1 LWFWVLGLGFGVWG
15 PPPNPQTPNPQSP
28 IPNSPLN
35 SYQKKKFN
43 LIQKSNDLIITNNIN
58 DNNPIKSIKNR
69 KISMKNFHN
78 LDGSIPEEIEINKKS
93 IHRTSKKIDR
103 YFIDY
108 IKNIYENESHLNNNI
123 LKTPQKN
130 VNNLKNKFIPN
141 RNIDKMK
148 CRRKSAINNELFL
161 SQFNNN
167 INNKMNN
174 NIGIEKKTIN
184 SYKNYEPSF
193 LRKITDE
200 EIDIVS
206 LFNKKNL
213 TKNEDEILQYYLNI
227 IKRKES
233 SPKTQKR
240 KHIDSLE
247 KSPKSQRKHK
257 KKKIPNSPTKNK
269 EKSKSIENEK
279 IEDAETKNIND
290 NIKND
295 KESNKNIK
303 KFKWFKSFLCCLKM
317 N

>member
-1 LWFWVLGLGFGVWG
+1 MESSAL
-15 PPPNPQTPNPQSP
+15 NTPKKIITNRT
-28 IPNSPLN
+28 NSPLN

-58 DNNPIKSIKNR
+58 DNNPIKLIKNR

>member
-1 LWFWVLGLGFGVWG
+1 MESSAL
-15 PPPNPQTPNPQSP
+15 NTPKKIITNRT
-28 IPNSPLN
+28 NSPLN

-69 KISMKNFHN
+69 KISMNNIHG

-93 IHRTSKKIDR
+93 MNRTSKKIDR

-184 SYKNYEPSF
+184 SYKNYDPSV

-269 EKSKSIENEK
+269 EKSKSIGNEK

>member
-1 LWFWVLGLGFGVWG
+1 MESSAL
-15 PPPNPQTPNPQSP
+15 NTPKKIITNRT
-28 IPNSPLN
+28 NSPLN

-93 IHRTSKKIDR
+93 MNRTSKKIDR

-240 KHIDSLE
+240 KHIDSFE
-247 KSPKSQRKHK
+247 KSPKPQRKHK

>member
-1 LWFWVLGLGFGVWG
+1 MESSDL
-15 PPPNPQTPNPQSP
+15 NTPKKIITNRT
-28 IPNSPLN
+28 NSPLN

>member
-1 LWFWVLGLGFGVWG
+1 
-15 PPPNPQTPNPQSP
+15 
-28 IPNSPLN
+28 
-35 SYQKKKFN
+35 
-43 LIQKSNDLIITNNIN
+43 
-58 DNNPIKSIKNR
+58 
-69 KISMKNFHN
+69 MKNFHN
-78 LDGSIPEEIEINKKS
+78 LDGSIPEEIAINKKS

-295 KESNKNIK
+295 KELNKNIK

>member
-1 LWFWVLGLGFGVWG
+1 MESSGL
-15 PPPNPQTPNPQSP
+15 NTPKKIITNRT
-28 IPNSPLN
+28 NSPLN

-295 KESNKNIK
+295 KELNKNIK

>member
-1 LWFWVLGLGFGVWG
+1 MESSGL
-15 PPPNPQTPNPQSP
+15 NTPKKIITNRT
-28 IPNSPLN
+28 NSPLN

-93 IHRTSKKIDR
+93 MNRTSKKIDR
-103 YFIDY
+103 YFMDY

>member
-1 LWFWVLGLGFGVWG
+1 MESSAL
-15 PPPNPQTPNPQSP
+15 NTPKKIITNRT
-28 IPNSPLN
+28 NSPLN

-69 KISMKNFHN
+69 KISMKNIHN

>member
-1 LWFWVLGLGFGVWG
+1 MESSAL
-15 PPPNPQTPNPQSP
+15 NTPKKIITNRT
-28 IPNSPLN
+28 NSPLN

>member
-1 LWFWVLGLGFGVWG
+1 MESSGL
-15 PPPNPQTPNPQSP
+15 NTPKKIITNRT
-28 IPNSPLN
+28 NSPLN

-69 KISMKNFHN
+69 KISMKNIHN

-295 KESNKNIK
+295 KELNKNIK

>member
-1 LWFWVLGLGFGVWG
+1 MESSAL
-15 PPPNPQTPNPQSP
+15 NTPKKIITNRT
-28 IPNSPLN
+28 NSPLN

-69 KISMKNFHN
+69 KISMNNIHN

-93 IHRTSKKIDR
+93 MNRTSKKIDR

-148 CRRKSAINNELFL
+148 CRRKSAINNELIL

-240 KHIDSLE
+240 KHIDSFE

-269 EKSKSIENEK
+269 EKSKSIGNEK

-295 KESNKNIK
+295 KELNKNIK

>member
-1 LWFWVLGLGFGVWG
+1 MESSAL
-15 PPPNPQTPNPQSP
+15 NTPKKIITNRT
-28 IPNSPLN
+28 NSPLN

-58 DNNPIKSIKNR
+58 DNSPIKSIKNR

-269 EKSKSIENEK
+269 EKSKSIGNEK

>member
-1 LWFWVLGLGFGVWG
+1 MKYIVT
-15 PPPNPQTPNPQSP
+15 NRT
-28 IPNSPLN
+28 NSPLN

-58 DNNPIKSIKNR
+58 DSSPIKSIKNR

-93 IHRTSKKIDR
+93 IHRTSKKID
-103 YFIDY
+103 FIDY

-167 INNKMNN
+167 INNNMNN

>member
-1 LWFWVLGLGFGVWG
+1 MESSAL
-15 PPPNPQTPNPQSP
+15 NTPKKIITNRT
-28 IPNSPLN
+28 NSPLN

-295 KESNKNIK
+295 KELNKNIK

>member
-1 LWFWVLGLGFGVWG
+1 MESSAL
-15 PPPNPQTPNPQSP
+15 NTPKKIISNRT
-28 IPNSPLN
+28 NSPLN

-58 DNNPIKSIKNR
+58 DNNPILSIKNR

-78 LDGSIPEEIEINKKS
+78 LDGSIPEEIETNKKS

>member
-1 LWFWVLGLGFGVWG
+1 MESSAL
-15 PPPNPQTPNPQSP
+15 NTPKKIITNRT
-28 IPNSPLN
+28 NSPLN

-269 EKSKSIENEK
+269 EKSKSIGNEK

>member
-1 LWFWVLGLGFGVWG
+1 MESSVL
-15 PPPNPQTPNPQSP
+15 NTPKKIITNRT
-28 IPNSPLN
+28 NSPLN

-58 DNNPIKSIKNR
+58 DSSPIKSIKNR

-93 IHRTSKKIDR
+93 IHRTSKKID
-103 YFIDY
+103 FIDY

-167 INNKMNN
+167 INNNMNN

>member
-1 LWFWVLGLGFGVWG
+1 MESSAL
-15 PPPNPQTPNPQSP
+15 NTPKKIITNRT
-28 IPNSPLN
+28 NSPLN

-269 EKSKSIENEK
+269 EKSKSIGNEK

-295 KESNKNIK
+295 KELNKNIK

>member
-1 LWFWVLGLGFGVWG
+1 MESSAL
-15 PPPNPQTPNPQSP
+15 NTPKKIITNRT
-28 IPNSPLN
+28 NSPLN
-35 SYQKKKFN
+35 SYQKKEFN

-269 EKSKSIENEK
+269 EKSKSIGNEK

-295 KESNKNIK
+295 KELNKNIK

>member
-1 LWFWVLGLGFGVWG
+1 MESSSL
-15 PPPNPQTPNPQSP
+15 NTPKKIITNRT
-28 IPNSPLN
+28 NSPLN

-247 KSPKSQRKHK
+247 KSPKPQSKHK

>member
-1 LWFWVLGLGFGVWG
+1 MESSAL
-15 PPPNPQTPNPQSP
+15 NTPKKIITNRT
-28 IPNSPLN
+28 NSPLN

-58 DNNPIKSIKNR
+58 DNSPIKSIKNR